1 VNAEATI
8 KKLAALFLLVLTAA
22 ALLAQD
28 ESFHRAEQDR
38 EISYWLLEPS
48 THQFFI
54 SHDFTVT
61 RVGQKSVHSFVRKG
75 SAVSPD
81 AKMIDLDTGK
91 PLKTSTVTGKEVNAL
106 GYYPD
111 AVEPDSVVVQGDLE
125 HAVAEGQ
132 STRVRVQET
141 YTDPVGYVVKDRE
154 LTWTRTL
161 GRPLN
166 YVTLP
171 SGWMLTSVNT
181 PAVITLDEEG
191 RVKLRFTNIRN
202 GDLAIVIKA
211 KKRPVT
217 K

>member
-1 VNAEATI
+1 MKNITAFV
-8 KKLAALFLLVLTAA
+8 LLVLTTA

-61 RVGQKSVHSFVRKG
+61 RVGQKSVHSFVRRG

-125 HAVAEGQ
+125 HAVVEGQ

-171 SGWMLTSVNT
+171 AGWMLTSVNT
-181 PAVITLDEEG
+181 PAVITQDEEG

-211 KKRPVT
+211 KKRPVS

>member
-1 VNAEATI
+1 MKRTVIACVLS
-8 KKLAALFLLVLTAA
+8 LAAVM
-22 ALLAQD
+22 LAQD
-28 ESFHRAEQDR
+28 GSFHRAEQDR
-38 EISYWLLEPS
+38 EISYWLLEPA
-48 THQFFI
+48 THQFLI

-75 SAVSPD
+75 SVVAPN

-106 GYYPD
+106 GYYPEP
-111 AVEPDSVVVQGDLE
+111 VERDSVAVQGDLE
-125 HAVAEGQ
+125 HAVGEGQ

-141 YTDPVGYVVKDRE
+141 YTDPVGYVLKDGE

-171 SGWMLTSVNT
+171 AGWMLISVNT

-191 RVKLRFTNIRN
+191 RIKLRFTNTRN
-202 GDLAIVIKA
+202 GNLAIVIKA
-211 KKRPVT
+211 RKRKNST
-217 K
+217 TDHH

>member
-1 VNAEATI
+1 MKKATI
-8 KKLAALFLLVLTAA
+8 VWLVLMGAV
-22 ALLAQD
+22 LFAQQ

-38 EISYWLLEPS
+38 EISYWLLDPP
-48 THQFFI
+48 THQFRI

-75 SAVSPD
+75 SVVAPD
-81 AKMIDLDTGK
+81 AKMMDLDTGK
-91 PLKTSTVTGKEVNAL
+91 PPKTSTVAGKDVNTL
-106 GYYPD
+106 GYYPEL
-111 AVEPDSVVVQGDLE
+111 VEPDSVAVQGDLE
-125 HAVAEGQ
+125 RPVGDGQ

-141 YTDPVGYVVKDRE
+141 YTDPVGYVLKDGE
-154 LTWTRTL
+154 LAWTRTL

-171 SGWMLTSVNT
+171 AGWMLISVNT

-191 RVKLRFTNIRN
+191 RVKLRFTNTRN

-211 KKRPVT
+211 KKRPLA
-217 K
+217 KQ

>member
-1 VNAEATI
+1 MRRCALFIMLVA
-8 KKLAALFLLVLTAA
+8 LAAV
-22 ALLAQD
+22 AQ

-48 THQFFI
+48 THQFKI

-75 SAVSPD
+75 SVVSPD

-91 PLKTSTVTGKEVNAL
+91 QLKTYTVSGKDVNAL
-106 GYYPD
+106 GYYPEQVD
-111 AVEPDSVVVQGDLE
+111 PESVAVQGDLE
-125 HAVAEGQ
+125 HPVGEGQ

-141 YTDPVGYVVKDRE
+141 YTDPVGYVVQDGE
-154 LTWTRTL
+154 LVWTRTL

-171 SGWMLTSVNT
+171 GLDAYFCKHASGDH
-181 PAVITLDEEG
+181 AG
-191 RVKLRFTNIRN
+191 
-202 GDLAIVIKA
+202 
-211 KKRPVT
+211 
-217 K
+217 

>member
-1 VNAEATI
+1 M
-8 KKLAALFLLVLTAA
+8 KKAVFLWLALAAAA
-22 ALLAQD
+22 VAQD

-38 EISYWLLEPS
+38 EITYWLLEPS
-48 THQFFI
+48 THQFRI

-75 SAVSPD
+75 SVVSPD

-91 PLKTSTVTGKEVNAL
+91 QLKTSTVAGKDVNAL
-106 GYYPD
+106 GYYPQP
-111 AVEPDSVVVQGDLE
+111 VEPDSVVVQGDLE
-125 HAVAEGQ
+125 RPVGEGQ

-141 YTDPVGYVVKDRE
+141 YTDPVGYVLKDDE
-154 LTWTRTL
+154 LVWTRTL

-171 SGWMLTSVNT
+171 SGWMLISVNT
-181 PAVITLDEEG
+181 TATITLDEEG
-191 RVKLRFTNIRN
+191 RVKLRFVNTRN

-211 KKRPVT
+211 RKRPAPPA
-217 K
+217 KPAQ

>member
-1 VNAEATI
+1 M
-8 KKLAALFLLVLTAA
+8 KGLLLLMMVMGAA
-22 ALLAQD
+22 AVAQQ

-48 THQFFI
+48 THQFRI

-81 AKMIDLDTGK
+81 AKMIDLDSGK

-106 GYYPD
+106 GYYP
-111 AVEPDSVVVQGDLE
+111 EPVDPESVVVQGDLE
-125 HAVAEGQ
+125 HSIAEGQ

-141 YTDPVGYVVKDRE
+141 YTDPVGYVVQDGE
-154 LTWTRTL
+154 LVWTRTL

-171 SGWMLTSVNT
+171 AGWMLTSVNT
-181 PAVITLDEEG
+181 PAVISLDEEG
-191 RVKLRFTNIRN
+191 RIKLRFTNTRN
-202 GDLAIVIKA
+202 GDLAIVVKA
-211 KKRPVT
+211 KKRSA

>member
-1 VNAEATI
+1 MKKFATVW
-8 KKLAALFLLVLTAA
+8 LVLMAA
-22 ALLAQD
+22 VLGAQQ

-48 THQFFI
+48 THQFRI

-75 SAVSPD
+75 SVVSPD
-81 AKMIDLDTGK
+81 AKMTDLDTGK
-91 PLKTSTVTGKEVNAL
+91 PLKTSTVSGKDVNAL
-106 GYYPD
+106 GYYPE
-111 AVEPDSVVVQGDLE
+111 AVDPESVAVQGNLE
-125 HAVAEGQ
+125 HPVGEGQ

-141 YTDPVGYVVKDRE
+141 YTDPVGYVVQDGE
-154 LTWTRTL
+154 LIWTRTL

-171 SGWMLTSVNT
+171 AGWMLIAVNT
-181 PAVITLDEEG
+181 PAVIMLDEEG
-191 RVKLRFTNIRN
+191 RIKLRFTNTRN

-211 KKRPVT
+211 KKRPE
-217 K
+217 KR

>member
-1 VNAEATI
+1 MKRVILLLAFLTP
-8 KKLAALFLLVLTAA
+8 AAL
-22 ALLAQD
+22 AQQ

-38 EISYWLLEPS
+38 EISYWLLDPA
-48 THQFFI
+48 THQFRI

-75 SAVSPD
+75 STVSPD
-81 AKMIDLDTGK
+81 AQMTDLDTGK
-91 PLKTSTVTGKEVNAL
+91 PLKTHTVTGKEVNAL
-106 GYYPD
+106 GYYPEQVD
-111 AVEPDSVVVQGDLE
+111 PESVVVQGDLE
-125 HAVAEGQ
+125 HAIAEGQ

-141 YTDPVGYVVKDRE
+141 YTDPVGYVVKDEE

-171 SGWMLTSVNT
+171 DGWMVVSVNT

-191 RVKLRFTNIRN
+191 RIKLRFTNTRN
-202 GDLAIVIKA
+202 GDLSIVIKA
-211 KKRPVT
+211 KKRPA